1 MCCFM
6 QFRVVREN
14 ENAAGEEAQCRVSC
28 GMGVLPT
35 VRSQLAVRK
44 QLRPRGEALADTRL
58 GQVVG
63 GVALPIY
70 VQVKLS
76 STELLEPNLPP
87 VWRRL
92 FFFFFGKKSAVGIWR
107 LNGKKEKKITIHSC
121 SRHESLVEQ
130 TGQTDFV
137 KHTYCTVLLDGS
149 SVSRQ

>member
-1 MCCFM
+1 M

-63 GVALPIY
+63 GVALPIRTSKV
-70 VQVKLS
+70 VQHGAIRAQPPS
-76 STELLEPNLPP
+76 GLETA
-87 VWRRL
+87 
-92 FFFFFGKKSAVGIWR
+92 FFFLFW
-107 LNGKKEKKITIHSC
+107 KKERCWH
-121 SRHESLVEQ
+121 LAVERKEGKENYNSFVQ
-130 TGQTDFV
+130 SARIARGTDG
-137 KHTYCTVLLDGS
+137 TDRLL
-149 SVSRQ
+149 